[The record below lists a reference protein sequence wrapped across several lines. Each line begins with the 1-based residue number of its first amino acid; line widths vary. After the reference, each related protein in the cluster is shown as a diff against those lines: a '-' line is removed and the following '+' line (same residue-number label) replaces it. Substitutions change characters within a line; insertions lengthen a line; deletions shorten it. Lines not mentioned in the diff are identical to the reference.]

1 MKKLAKLVIL
11 IITLQA
17 YSQSPWTQKKGNY
30 HLHLFLDI
38 ILYLE
43 TQIIIQ
49 KEKFLIELYN
59 FSQNMDYQIKHRY
72 W

>member
-17 YSQSPWTQKKGNY
+17 YSQSPWTQKKVIFIHNY
-30 HLHLFLDI
+30 HLHLSLDI

-49 KEKFLIELYN
+49 REKFLIELYN
-59 FSQNMDYQIKHRY
+59 F
-72 W
+72 